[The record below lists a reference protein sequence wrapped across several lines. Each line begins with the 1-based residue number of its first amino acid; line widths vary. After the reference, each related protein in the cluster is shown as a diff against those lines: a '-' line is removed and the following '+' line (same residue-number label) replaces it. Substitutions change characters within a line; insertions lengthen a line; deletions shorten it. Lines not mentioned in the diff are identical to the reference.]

1 MKKTIFAIAAFAA
14 FAGTAYAEEASSPIT
29 GNVTV
34 ATDYRFRGI
43 SQTAKKP
50 TIQGG
55 FDYAHPSG
63 FYLGNWNSNVSG
75 DLYGSGSIEMDFYG
89 GYKFQPVPDV
99 TADVGVLY
107 YYYPNARVFGT
118 DVRYNNGEVYFGA
131 AYKWFAAKY
140 FYGVT
145 DFFGL
150 RERTAPSDLPG
161 RGDSKGSSYL
171 DLSATFEVA
180 EKTTLTLHAGRQMVK
195 NYGALSYND
204 FKVGIAKD
212 FGFATIGL
220 AVIGTDAEKSRY
232 TVAGRELSETSAVL
246 SIGKTF

>member
-1 MKKTIFAIAAFAA
+1 MKKTIFAIAAFAT
-14 FAGTAYAEEASSPIT
+14 FAGAAYAQEAASPIT
-29 GNVTV
+29 GNITL

-55 FDYAHPSG
+55 FDYAHSSG
-63 FYLGNWNSNVSG
+63 LYLGNWNSNVSG
-75 DLYGSGSIEMDFYG
+75 DLYPGGSIEMDFYG
-89 GYKFQPVPDV
+89 GYKFQPVADV
-99 TADVGVLY
+99 TADIGVLY
-107 YYYPNARVFGT
+107 YYYPNASYANGVEF
-118 DVRYNNGEVYFGA
+118 NNGEIYFGA

-145 DFFGL
+145 DFFGV
-150 RERTAPSDLPG
+150 RESTFGLG
-161 RGDSKGSSYL
+161 RGDSKGSGYL

-195 NYGALSYND
+195 NYGYLNYND
-204 FKVGIAKD
+204 FKIGIAKD

-220 AVIGTDAEKSRY
+220 AIIGTDADKSTY
-232 TVAGRELSETSAVL
+232 TVAGKELSETSAVL